1 MSVPPNGWQTTGN
14 SLSPGL
20 KNRSCFVNIPRN
32 THLGIPLSDTAL
44 RARNIRINSYLGG
57 ANQKPVFR
65 FFRQLRHRLLRD
77 NRLGRYLFYALGEI
91 LLVVIGILIALQIDN
106 WNEDRKRK
114 QQEIALLGDM
124 KTDLQEISRDLQF
137 GKDMNLSTVTN
148 FRTLLAAID
157 RDEPWSP
164 KIDSA
169 SVFIN
174 YFHVPRFR
182 RTTYESLKSQPGI
195 LTNERLKRSISDLYD
210 RRFTYLTEDQ
220 LKIEW
225 AIYNQQ
231 TLLYNG
237 RYLRYRDEDS
247 DTPVAYPVDFEKMK
261 SDTGFINYLSSLV
274 GFRKYG
280 AEVYQGTIE
289 GIDKVIGEID
299 REIADLEK

>member
-1 MSVPPNGWQTTGN
+1 M
-14 SLSPGL
+14 
-20 KNRSCFVNIPRN
+20 
-32 THLGIPLSDTAL
+32 
-44 RARNIRINSYLGG
+44 
-57 ANQKPVFR
+57 FR

-237 RYLRYRDEDS
+237 RYLRYKDEDS
-247 DTPVAYPVDFEKMK
+247 DAPVAYPVDFEKMK